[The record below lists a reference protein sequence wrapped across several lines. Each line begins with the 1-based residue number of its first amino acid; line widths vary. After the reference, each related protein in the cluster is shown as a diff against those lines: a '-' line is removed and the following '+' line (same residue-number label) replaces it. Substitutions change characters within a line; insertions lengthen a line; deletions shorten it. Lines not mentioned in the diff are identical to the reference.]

1 MAFQTFKEEGA
12 PVSDINVT
20 PLVDV
25 MLVLLIIFMITT
37 PLFERGI
44 DVNLPQSAT
53 TNITG
58 SERII
63 LTIPKDKNYVYFNSQ
78 PVNRNLLKNYL
89 EQIFSLRQD
98 KTIYL
103 FADKNVPYGEV
114 INIIDEIKLAGI
126 DTVGLATEPTENSKK

>member
-44 DVNLPQSAT
+44 DVNLPQSST
-53 TNITG
+53 TNISG

-89 EQIFSLRQD
+89 EQIFSNRQD

-103 FADKNVPYGEV
+103 FADRKVPYGDV
-114 INIIDEIKLAGI
+114 IGIIDEIKLAGI
-126 DTVGLATEPTENSKK
+126 DTVGLATEPTKESRK

>member
-44 DVNLPQSAT
+44 DVNLPQSST
-53 TNITG
+53 TNISG

-78 PVNRNLLKNYL
+78 PVNRSLLKTYL
-89 EQIFSLRQD
+89 EQIFSNRQD

-103 FADKNVPYGEV
+103 FADKNVPYGDV
-114 INIIDEIKLAGI
+114 ISIIDEVKLAGI
-126 DTVGLATEPTENSKK
+126 DTVGLATEPTERLKK

>member
-1 MAFQTFKEEGA
+1 MAFNTSKEEGA

-44 DVNLPQSAT
+44 DVNLPQSQT
-53 TNITG
+53 TNISG

-78 PVNRNLLKNYL
+78 PVNRSLLKSYL
-89 EQIFSLRQD
+89 EQIFSSRQD

-103 FADKNVPYGEV
+103 FADKNVPYGEI

-126 DTVGLATEPTENSKK
+126 DTVGLATEPSEGSKK

>member
-44 DVNLPQSAT
+44 DVNLPQSST
-53 TNITG
+53 TNISG

-89 EQIFSLRQD
+89 EQIFSNRQD

-103 FADKNVPYGEV
+103 FADRNVPYGDV
-114 INIIDEIKLAGI
+114 IGIIDEIKLAGI
-126 DTVGLATEPTENSKK
+126 DTVGLATEPTKESRK

>member
-53 TNITG
+53 SNISG
-58 SERII
+58 AERII

-78 PVNRNLLKNYL
+78 PVNRNLMKGYL
-89 EQIFSLRQD
+89 EQIFSGRQD

-103 FADKNVPYGEV
+103 FADKNVPYGNV
-114 INIIDEIKLAGI
+114 MSIIDEVKLAGI
-126 DTVGLATEPTENSKK
+126 ETVGLATEPPASK